1 MKILVI
7 GGTGLVGSNL
17 IQYNSDTDSKIVG
30 TFHTG
35 TSERPEI
42 NYELDKTD
50 DEAVSRIIAEVN
62 PDAII
67 DTAAFH
73 DVDLCEN
80 ERKEAWSVNAHGTRN
95 VADVANTAN
104 AHYVFISTDYVFGGT
119 PREAPF
125 KEDDS
130 VNPINYYSRTK
141 YAGEQAAMIASKW
154 TVLRTS
160 VVYGGLKPN
169 FVTWAL
175 AELQDGEKIS
185 IVDDQTSTPTY
196 ARDLAKSC
204 VGIVEEE
211 VTGVYHATGPES
223 LSRYEFTQRLAEIYG
238 YDKSLI
244 KPISTEKFGQEA
256 PRPVDGSLDSTELYE
271 KLGWGFTAPKT
282 AFKKMKTQEGF

>member
-17 IQYNSDTDSKIVG
+17 TQYNSETDSKIVG
-30 TFHTG
+30 TFHTE
-35 TSERPEI
+35 TSGRPEI
-42 NYELDKTD
+42 NHELDKTD
-50 DEAVSRIIAEVN
+50 DEAVSRVIAEVD

-80 ERKEAWSVNAHGTRN
+80 ERKKAWSVNAQGTRN
-95 VADVANTAN
+95 VADAANTAN

-119 PREAPF
+119 PREAPYI
-125 KEDDS
+125 EDDP

-141 YAGEQAAMIASKW
+141 FAGEQAARIASKW

-160 VVYGGLKPN
+160 VVYGDLKPN

-175 AELQDGEKIS
+175 SELQDGEEIS

-204 VGIVEEE
+204 VDIVEEGI
-211 VTGVYHATGPES
+211 TGVYHATGPVS
-223 LSRYEFTQRLAEIYG
+223 LSRHEFTQRLAEIYG
-238 YDKSLI
+238 YDKSLV
-244 KPISTEKFGQEA
+244 KPISTEEFGQEA

-271 KLGWGFTAPKT
+271 KLSWEFTTPET
-282 AFKKMKTQEGF
+282 AFEKMKTQNDF